1 MRELLEA
8 GVHFGH
14 QTRRWDPK
22 MRRFI
27 FGERGGIYIINL
39 EQTLQLLEEAA
50 AFARNLAERGGT
62 ILFVGTKKQAQ
73 DSVEEQAKRVGM
85 PYVNHRWLGGLLT
98 NWRTISA
105 RIDRLHELRRL
116 SEEGQ
121 LELLPPKER
130 ISMLAELE
138 RLESH
143 LGGVADMKRQP
154 DALLVIDLRKEA
166 IAVREARRLGLPVVA
181 LVDTNCD
188 PDEADFVVPG
198 NDDAIKSCD
207 LVIRTIADAMEAGKQ
222 KVKPEEFAAEPAQEA
237 ATEPAAQPPV
247 RDSGPG
253 EGVSGE
259 PGGSPTSEQGAQ
271 PPSEEV
277 PADEQLSQAESAEET
292 AKAEA
297 EVPADEQLS
306 QAESAEETAK
316 AEAEEVPAE

>member
-1 MRELLEA
+1 MRELLES

-39 EQTLQLLEEAA
+39 EQTLQLLEEAS
-50 AFARNLAERGGT
+50 AFARNLSERGGT

-73 DSVEEQAKRVGM
+73 DSIQEHAERVGM

-116 SEEGQ
+116 KDEGQ
-121 LELLPPKER
+121 LDLLPPKER

-154 DALLVIDLRKEA
+154 DALLVVDLRKEA
-166 IAVREARRLGLPVVA
+166 IALREARRLGLPVVG

-188 PDEADFVVPG
+188 PDEADYVVPG

-207 LVIRTIADAMEAGKQ
+207 LVIRTIADAIEAGKQ
-222 KVKPEEFAAEPAQEA
+222 KVKPEEFQEQPAPEPEASAEPVAEEA
-237 ATEPAAQPPV
+237 AAVEESVPAEEAAPVEEAVPAEEAPAEEPATA
-247 RDSGPG
+247 
-253 EGVSGE
+253 
-259 PGGSPTSEQGAQ
+259 
-271 PPSEEV
+271 EEA
-277 PADEQLSQAESAEET
+277 PAVEET
-292 AKAEA
+292 A
-297 EVPADEQLS
+297 P
-306 QAESAEETAK
+306 
-316 AEAEEVPAE
+316 AEEVPAE

>member
-1 MRELLEA
+1 MAVVTMRELLEA

-39 EQTLQLLEEAA
+39 EQTQQLLEEAA
-50 AFARNLAERGGT
+50 AFARNLAERNGT
-62 ILFVGTKKQAQ
+62 MLFVGTKKQAQ
-73 DSVEEQAKRVGM
+73 DSVEEHAKRTGM

-105 RIDRLHELRRL
+105 RIERLHELRRL

-121 LELLPPKER
+121 LDLLPPKER

-138 RLESH
+138 RLENH

-154 DALLVIDLRKEA
+154 DAMLVVDLRKEA
-166 IAVREARRLGLPVVA
+166 IAVREARRLNLPVVA

-188 PDEADFVVPG
+188 PDEADYVIPG

-222 KVKPEEFAAEPAQEA
+222 KVKPEEFQAEA
-237 ATEPAAQPPV
+237 APAPAPEPEA
-247 RDSGPG
+247 
-253 EGVSGE
+253 
-259 PGGSPTSEQGAQ
+259 
-271 PPSEEV
+271 PSEEAA
-277 PADEQLSQAESAEET
+277 ADEQVSQGESAEET
-292 AKAEA
+292 AKAEEVTA
-297 EVPADEQLS
+297 E
-306 QAESAEETAK
+306 
-316 AEAEEVPAE
+316 

>member
-1 MRELLEA
+1 LAVVTMRELLEA

-39 EQTLQLLEEAA
+39 EQTQQLLEEAA
-50 AFARNLAERGGT
+50 AFARNLSERGGT
-62 ILFVGTKKQAQ
+62 MLFVGTKKQAQ
-73 DSVEEQAKRVGM
+73 DSVEEHATRTGM

-105 RIDRLHELRRL
+105 RIERLHELRRL
-116 SEEGQ
+116 NEEGQ

-138 RLESH
+138 RLENH

-154 DALLVIDLRKEA
+154 DAMLVVDLRKEA
-166 IAVREARRLGLPVVA
+166 IAVREAHRLNLPVVA

-188 PDEADFVVPG
+188 PDEADYVIPG

-222 KVKPEEFAAEPAQEA
+222 KVKPEEFQAEAEAEA
-237 ATEPAAQPPV
+237 APAPA
-247 RDSGPG
+247 
-253 EGVSGE
+253 GE
-259 PGGSPTSEQGAQ
+259 PEA
-271 PPSEEV
+271 PSEEIA
-277 PADEQLSQAESAEET
+277 ADEQISPGESAEET
-292 AKAEA
+292 AKAEEVTA
-297 EVPADEQLS
+297 E
-306 QAESAEETAK
+306 
-316 AEAEEVPAE
+316 